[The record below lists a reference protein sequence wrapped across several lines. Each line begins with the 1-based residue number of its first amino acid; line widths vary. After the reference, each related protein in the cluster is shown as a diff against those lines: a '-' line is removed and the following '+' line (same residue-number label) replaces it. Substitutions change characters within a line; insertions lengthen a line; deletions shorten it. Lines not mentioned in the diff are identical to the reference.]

1 MLLPEISEE
10 PKSSHRKH
18 GEADADLEVAAV
30 LTDQAEV
37 AKVPRKKSGTLRCV
51 HFTLVDHMQAFCT
64 IVKRTRLLSDGDRK
78 QRQ

>member
-1 MLLPEISEE
+1 
-10 PKSSHRKH
+10 
-18 GEADADLEVAAV
+18 
-30 LTDQAEV
+30 
-37 AKVPRKKSGTLRCV
+37 VPRKKSGTLRCV